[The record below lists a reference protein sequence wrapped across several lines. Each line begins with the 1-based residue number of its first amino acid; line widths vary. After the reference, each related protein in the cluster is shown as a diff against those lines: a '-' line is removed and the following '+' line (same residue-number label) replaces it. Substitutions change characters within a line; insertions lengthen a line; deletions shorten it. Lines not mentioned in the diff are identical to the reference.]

1 MDPKGLEEEPNGAE
15 GVVEGFVKVALD
27 ENGPEVLMLNFKR
40 RLFVKCLE
48 DFNKKRL
55 SDT

>member
-1 MDPKGLEEEPNGAE
+1 MDPKGLEEKPNGAE
-15 GVVEGFVKVALD
+15 GVVEGFAKVALD